1 MKTCRECGI
10 EKPLDQYYKHKAMA
24 DGHLN
29 KCIECVK
36 SRVKKY
42 SLENVDR
49 IREYSAKK
57 AKLPKYVA
65 ARKEYAKSEAG
76 KLAHKRALQAY
87 RERYPIKAAA
97 HGIVQYAIREGRIT
111 KQEICSECG
120 STKKIEA
127 HHDDYSKPL
136 DIRWLCEDCHKEWH
150 RHNKP
155 KF

>member
-87 RERYPIKAAA
+87 RERYPIKVAA

>member
-1 MKTCRECGI
+1 M
-10 EKPLDQYYKHKAMA
+10 DQYYKHSAMA

-36 SRVKKY
+36 FRVKKY
-42 SLENVDR
+42 SNENKDR
-49 IREYSAKK
+49 IKEYQAKK
-57 AKLPKYVA
+57 AKLPKYVE
-65 ARKEYAKSEAG
+65 ARKAYAKSEAG
-76 KLAHKRALQAY
+76 KLAHKKALQAY
-87 RERYPIKAAA
+87 RSRYPIKAAA
-97 HGIVQYAIREGRIT
+97 HGIFQHAIREGRME
-111 KQEICSECG
+111 KQDFCSECG

-136 DIRWLCEDCHKEWH
+136 DVRWLCENCHKEWH